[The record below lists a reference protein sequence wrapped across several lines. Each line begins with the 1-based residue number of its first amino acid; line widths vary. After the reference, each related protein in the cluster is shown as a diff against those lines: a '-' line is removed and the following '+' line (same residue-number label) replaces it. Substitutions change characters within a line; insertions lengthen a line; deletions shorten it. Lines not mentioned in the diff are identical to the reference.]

1 MMYSTKTF
9 RAKLARG
16 EPCIG
21 PSITLSDPVVTE
33 ALAPESDLLWI
44 DTEHTPMSLES
55 VNAHLLAAR
64 ACLTPAFVRVPGNDT
79 PAIKRLLDM
88 GVDGLIIP
96 QVKSVSEVE
105 RAVADMR
112 YPPAGRRGFG
122 PRRPA
127 DYGRMPL
134 ETHIQTANES
144 VFAAVQIETA
154 EALECVEAIAAVPGL
169 DSIVLGP
176 MDLSGALG
184 RLGDVGHPTV
194 ETAMDRVI
202 AAGGAAGIAVGI
214 GMGADSRLAEKWIS
228 RGVHWVQLG
237 CDFEYL
243 IAGARRAFAINR

>member
-1 MMYSTKTF
+1 MYFTSPF

-21 PSITLSDPVVTE
+21 PSITYSDPTVTE
-33 ALAPESDLLWI
+33 TLAPESDFLWI
-44 DTEHTPMSLES
+44 DTEHTPLSLES
-55 VNAHLLAAR
+55 VIAHLLAAR
-64 ACLTPAFVRVPGNDT
+64 ACATPALVRVPVNET
-79 PAIKRLLDM
+79 SAIKRLLDIGAS
-88 GVDGLIIP
+88 GVIVP
-96 QVKSVSEVE
+96 QVRTVAEVE

-112 YPPAGRRGFG
+112 YPPVGRRGFG

-127 DYGRMPL
+127 DYGRTSL
-134 ETHIQTANES
+134 EEHLSTANEN

-154 EALECVEAIAAVPGL
+154 EALESVEAIASVPGL

-184 RLGDVGHPTV
+184 RLGDVGHPEV
-194 ETAMDRVI
+194 EAAMDRVI
-202 AAGGAAGIAVGI
+202 AAARAAGITVGI
-214 GMGADSRLAEKWIS
+214 GMGADPALAQRWIT

-243 IAGARRAFAINR
+243 LNGAQSAFALGK